1 MNQVYFIL
9 SQYIMT
15 CWRYLQCKRKEGSEG
30 GKKERWKIGGRGKN
44 RGDQVTPRMMP
55 ESGCRTSWEET
66 LWPLSPECQPWP
78 QHHCHPLPEYSLC
91 GPPSLDLCVASSQS
105 HSGTSQVIYLT
116 LDAWGS
122 GRRKEVVCIFTFSM
136 ERWSLMH
143 NVESFH
149 RARREWRFK

>member
-44 RGDQVTPRMMP
+44 RRPGDTQNDARIRLQNQLGGDPVT
-55 ESGCRTSWEET
+55 TV
-66 LWPLSPECQPWP
+66 PECQPWP

-105 HSGTSQVIYLT
+105 HSGIPGYISHSRCLRG
-116 LDAWGS
+116 AGGEGGS
-122 GRRKEVVCIFTFSM
+122 LHFTFSM

-143 NVESFH
+143 NVEVSIGQEE
-149 RARREWRFK
+149 EWRFK